1 MIVSILLRELGVIY
15 SKVLGFDS
23 QNTAFVV
30 MFIIAFYVGWFGI
43 NSLIKSAPLKAV
55 FMLLTIIALF
65 VYAFVT
71 VGSRQL
77 IRNMMLT
84 DITGSVSEYVNILF
98 HDGSLLYP
106 EDYISLI
113 SMGIL
118 ASGMPFLLSTFFI
131 SKNSRSITVSKQIT
145 IIFMILFYVA
155 GACMGGISRGYLYPE
170 KITRSLSEYFKFFYS
185 RLSEDG
191 DSGKIMATLLMLL
204 VGLAFVTAIEGSLHV
219 IVTVLFNDIIMGGK
233 LIRIK
238 NGRDRLY
245 ILCITYIMAMLCFVI
260 SQCIGNVSINV
271 LVVFLGTLGCSIAP
285 TVFMSLVWKRM
296 NKYGCMA
303 GLVIGLLSVPFLK
316 YAQLFQF
323 SGKKVSLCD
332 ILGVNSVVPSM
343 LVSFLVIILVSLL
356 TGKPDETVV
365 GEFTDVEHRITN

>member
-1 MIVSILLRELGVIY
+1 M
-15 SKVLGFDS
+15 
-23 QNTAFVV
+23 A
-30 MFIIAFYVGWFGI
+30 
-43 NSLIKSAPLKAV
+43 
-55 FMLLTIIALF
+55 
-65 VYAFVT
+65 
-71 VGSRQL
+71 
-77 IRNMMLT
+77 
-84 DITGSVSEYVNILF
+84 
-98 HDGSLLYP
+98 
-106 EDYISLI
+106 
-113 SMGIL
+113 
-118 ASGMPFLLSTFFI
+118 FLL
-131 SKNSRSITVSKQIT
+131 
-145 IIFMILFYVA
+145 MI
-155 GACMGGISRGYLYPE
+155 
-170 KITRSLSEYFKFFYS
+170 
-185 RLSEDG
+185 
-191 DSGKIMATLLMLL
+191 L

-233 LIRIK
+233 LIRIR

-245 ILCITYIMAMLCFVI
+245 ILCITYIIAMLCFVI

-303 GLVIGLLSVPFLK
+303 GLVTGLLSVPFLK

-343 LVSFLVIILVSLL
+343 LISFLVIILVSLL
-356 TGKPDETVV
+356 TGKPDEAVV